1 MSSYRRNIPLL
12 KSIAHKLA
20 EIRKS
25 KGLSQADVY
34 IDTDL
39 NIGHIEAGRKN
50 VTISSLAILCKY
62 AISQYAK
69 KKTRPFK
76 VADRLKNSQKDFLTK
91 SKTKECRT
99 GHPSPYYSSA
109 KRQNPNATTY

>member
-1 MSSYRRNIPLL
+1 ML

-39 NIGHIEAGRKN
+39 NIEAGRKK

-62 AISQYAK
+62 YGITLEEFFRGIDIDTES
-69 KKTRPFK
+69 
-76 VADRLKNSQKDFLTK
+76 
-91 SKTKECRT
+91 
-99 GHPSPYYSSA
+99 
-109 KRQNPNATTY
+109 

>member
-50 VTISSLAILCKY
+50 VTISSLAILYKY
-62 AISQYAK
+62 YGITLEEFFRGIDIDTES
-69 KKTRPFK
+69 
-76 VADRLKNSQKDFLTK
+76 
-91 SKTKECRT
+91 
-99 GHPSPYYSSA
+99 
-109 KRQNPNATTY
+109 

>member
-1 MSSYRRNIPLL
+1 ML

-62 AISQYAK
+62 YGITLEEFFRGIDRILRGICHFAICEE
-69 KKTRPFK
+69 
-76 VADRLKNSQKDFLTK
+76 KDAPL
-91 SKTKECRT
+91 
-99 GHPSPYYSSA
+99 
-109 KRQNPNATTY
+109 

>member
-1 MSSYRRNIPLL
+1 MICENNWVYVVICFMSSYRRNIPLL

-62 AISQYAK
+62 YGITLEEFFRGIDIDTESWEAYAISQYAK

-76 VADRLKNSQKDFLTK
+76 
-91 SKTKECRT
+91 
-99 GHPSPYYSSA
+99 
-109 KRQNPNATTY
+109 

>member
-50 VTISSLAILCKY
+50 VISSLAILCKY
-62 AISQYAK
+62 YGITLEEFFRGIDIDTES
-69 KKTRPFK
+69 
-76 VADRLKNSQKDFLTK
+76 
-91 SKTKECRT
+91 
-99 GHPSPYYSSA
+99 
-109 KRQNPNATTY
+109 

>member
-34 IDTDL
+34 IDTCLLYTSPSPRDSDVYVDTDL

-62 AISQYAK
+62 YGITLEEFFRGIDIDTES
-69 KKTRPFK
+69 
-76 VADRLKNSQKDFLTK
+76 
-91 SKTKECRT
+91 
-99 GHPSPYYSSA
+99 
-109 KRQNPNATTY
+109 